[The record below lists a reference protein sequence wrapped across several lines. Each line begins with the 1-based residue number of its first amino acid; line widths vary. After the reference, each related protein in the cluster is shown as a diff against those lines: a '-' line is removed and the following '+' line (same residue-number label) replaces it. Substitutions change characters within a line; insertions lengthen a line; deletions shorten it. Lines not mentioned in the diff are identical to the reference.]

1 MPRYILLEHR
11 GAPDDPAG
19 LHYDLMVE
27 DGDACR
33 TWRLAAL
40 PPAGGG
46 EVTATEIARHRLAW
60 LDAVAEDVSGGRGS
74 VQRIAA
80 GTCSPVGADPV
91 TVEIHD
97 GPFAGRFAIMPAG
110 RDDRSAF
117 DQERTSD

>member
-1 MPRYILLEHR
+1 MPRYVLLEHR
-11 GAPDDPAG
+11 NAPDDPAG

-40 PPAGGG
+40 PPAGGD

-60 LDAVAEDVSGGRGS
+60 LDAVAEDVSGGRGR
-74 VQRIAA
+74 VRRIAA
-80 GTCSPVGADPV
+80 GTCSLVDSAAG

-97 GPFAGRFAIMPAG
+97 GPFVGRLAIIPAG

-117 DQERTSD
+117 DLERIQD